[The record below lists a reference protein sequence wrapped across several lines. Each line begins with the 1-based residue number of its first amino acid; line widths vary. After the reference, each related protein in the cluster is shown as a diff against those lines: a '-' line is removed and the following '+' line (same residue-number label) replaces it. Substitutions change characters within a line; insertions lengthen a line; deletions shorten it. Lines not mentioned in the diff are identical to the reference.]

1 MLIYRTGEKQNEW
14 IAFGLTEFV
23 VWSDG
28 HEEGDPEVY
37 ELLVSLFIKKHLDS
51 LSLIFTFK
59 VYWPFLR

>member
-1 MLIYRTGEKQNEW
+1 MLIYRTGEKQSGW
-14 IAFGLTEFV
+14 IAFGLTEFA
-23 VWSDG
+23 VWSDA